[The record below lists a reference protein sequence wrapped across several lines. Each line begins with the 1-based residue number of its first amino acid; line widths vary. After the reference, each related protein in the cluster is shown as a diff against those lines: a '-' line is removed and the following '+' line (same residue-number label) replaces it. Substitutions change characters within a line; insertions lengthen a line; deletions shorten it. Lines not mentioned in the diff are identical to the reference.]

1 MKNRYHIVQIIPSDS
16 GKTVSFKF
24 HSVMWKI
31 LGIFVILVF
40 ALGAI
45 LVYKL
50 AELNAI
56 IVSSR
61 EIQFQNEMLL
71 KKQQEYETFFSEL
84 DSISTMERQI
94 KNILGTFY
102 ETDSTKLS
110 EVLEKNRFDFVP
122 LAKNRFNA
130 ELTGYSDQEKR
141 QNWNQIPSIIPTIG
155 IISKHYSAEEN
166 HPGIDI
172 SAKLDEPVFATAEGK
187 VLSVSKMKD
196 RGLNL
201 QIDHENGYVT
211 SYSHLQ
217 KSYVYKNGRVKK
229 GEAIGT
235 VGTSGNSTG
244 PHIHYEILKDNN
256 PIDPELLIEE

>member
-1 MKNRYHIVQIIPSDS
+1 MKNRYHIIQIIPPDA
-16 GKTVSFKF
+16 GKTISFKL
-24 HSVMWKI
+24 HTWTWK
-31 LGIFVILVF
+31 LFMLLLFVIFL
-40 ALGAI
+40 LGGFLI
-45 LVYKL
+45 YKL
-50 AELNAI
+50 AVLNAI

-61 EIQFQNEMLL
+61 EIHIQNELL
-71 KKQQEYETFFSEL
+71 LQRQKEYELFFSEL

-110 EVLEKNRFDFVP
+110 AVIEKNRFDFSP

-130 ELTGYSDQEKR
+130 ELTGYSEQEKR

-155 IISKHYSAEEN
+155 IISKRYSAEEN
-166 HPGIDI
+166 HLGIDI

-187 VLSVSKMKD
+187 VLFVSKMKD
-196 RGLNL
+196 RGLNM
-201 QIDHENGYVT
+201 QIDHGNGYVS

-217 KSYVYKNGRVKK
+217 KTYVKKNAQVKK

-235 VGTSGNSTG
+235 VGSSGNSTG
-244 PHIHYEILKDNN
+244 PHIHYEILKDGK
-256 PIDPELLIEE
+256 PIDPELFIEE

>member
-1 MKNRYHIVQIIPSDS
+1 MGGFLIYN
-16 GKTVSFKF
+16 
-24 HSVMWKI
+24 
-31 LGIFVILVF
+31 F
-40 ALGAI
+40 A
-45 LVYKL
+45 K
-50 AELNAI
+50 LNAI

-61 EIQFQNEMLL
+61 QVHAQNEMLL
-71 KKQQEYETFFSEL
+71 QKQKEYELFFSEL

-110 EVLEKNRFDFVP
+110 AVIEKNRFDFVS

-130 ELTGYSDQEKR
+130 ELTGYSEQEKR

-155 IISKHYSAEEN
+155 IISKHFSSEEN

-172 SAKLDEPVFATAEGK
+172 SAKFDEPVFATADGK

-196 RGLNL
+196 RGLNM
-201 QIDHENGYVT
+201 QIDHGNGYIS

-217 KSYVYKNGRVKK
+217 KAYVRKNASVRK

-244 PHIHYEILKDNN
+244 PHIHYEILKNN
-256 PIDPELLIEE
+256 QPIDPELFIEE

>member
-1 MKNRYHIVQIIPSDS
+1 MKNRYHIIQIIPSDA
-16 GKTVSFKF
+16 GKTVSFKLHAF
-24 HSVMWKI
+24 TWKFLAFLI
-31 LGIFVILVF
+31 LAIF
-40 ALGAI
+40 ALGGF
-45 LVYKL
+45 LVYNFAK
-50 AELNAI
+50 LNAI

-61 EIQFQNEMLL
+61 QVHAQNEMLL
-71 KKQQEYETFFSEL
+71 QKQKEYELFFSEL

-110 EVLEKNRFDFVP
+110 AVIEKNRFDFVS

-130 ELTGYSDQEKR
+130 ELTGYSEQEKR

-155 IISKHYSAEEN
+155 IISKHFSNEDN

-172 SAKLDEPVFATAEGK
+172 SAKFDEPVFATADGK
-187 VLSVSKMKD
+187 VLFVSKMKD
-196 RGLNL
+196 RGLNM
-201 QIDHENGYVT
+201 QIDHGNGYIS

-217 KSYVYKNGRVKK
+217 KTYVKKNASVKK

-244 PHIHYEILKDNN
+244 PHIHYEILKDNQ
-256 PIDPELLIEE
+256 PIDPELFIEE